1 MLDVFNSPT
10 SESNIVFLTATSSCV
25 YSDET
30 LTSENVA
37 VTPSVA
43 KKPTVLASNPVIVCT
58 LVFSSE
64 KSGWLAT

>member
-10 SESNIVFLTATSSCV
+10 SESNIVFLTATSSSV
-25 YSDET
+25 YSEET

-43 KKPTVLASNPVIVCT
+43 KKPTVLASNPDIVCT

-64 KSGWLAT
+64 KSGWVAT